1 MKPALPIGLLLTA
14 LAQGLAVVSQVSPLG
29 TGRLVDGDCYMR
41 LARVEALL
49 AGQGWYDATTLLTN
63 PPLGEALHWTR
74 LFDLPIAIMAA
85 PLLPF
90 LDIQESVWQ
99 AGLWIGPL
107 LALAAVS
114 LLLWGLSPHLKT
126 GGLVLAAALFAFQPS
141 ILGVFMPARPDHHG
155 LQILLEIAVLAGLMR
170 PGLKPALLAG
180 LAGALAL
187 WVSAEALLLILA
199 AGLALGPAW
208 VMGGDP
214 ERKRLVAFT
223 LTLAVG
229 TTVALGVERP
239 PADWLAL
246 EYDRLSIV
254 QVGLCWILA
263 LSVGWLAIGNAW
275 AVTWQ
280 RRLLLC
286 LGMAAQAAGL
296 MALLFPDFFAGP
308 YGKLDPRLVPIWFS
322 LVKEAQP
329 LGFGA
334 KFVLLLTPPALALG
348 YCLWR
353 LIRGAHD
360 QERRLLLASGLAIMV
375 YVPATLYQS
384 RIGAF
389 AQAADIAPWTLLA
402 LAALRLG
409 RMKVVAVP
417 LVLVGNLLLA
427 ALVGKLEIGIRDPGA
442 PDICSWERLAS
453 HLKDTWPDDKRPILT
468 YIFPGPELAYL
479 SGHAVVAGPYHRST
493 EGILDIANA
502 FGGESDAPAH
512 GVVSKRGI
520 GWVVVCDKES
530 EAFGFNDR
538 GGVDGFHAKLL
549 RGNTPVWLKQAG
561 AIRSSIGNF
570 MLYEVIP

>member
-1 MKPALPIGLLLTA
+1 MRLALPFGLLLTA
-14 LAQGLAVVSQVSPLG
+14 LAQGLAVVSEVSPLG

-49 AGQGWYDATTLLTN
+49 SGQGWYDAVTLLTN
-63 PPLGEALHWTR
+63 PPMGEALHWTR
-74 LFDLPIAIMAA
+74 LFDLLITLLA
-85 PLLPF
+85 LPF
-90 LDIQESVWQ
+90 LPFQDIHESVWL
-99 AGLWIGPL
+99 AGLWISPL
-107 LALAAVS
+107 LSLAAVS
-114 LLLWGLSPHLKT
+114 LLLWGLSAHLKT
-126 GGLVLAAALFAFQPS
+126 GGLILGAALFAFQPS
-141 ILGVFMPARPDHHG
+141 ILGVFMPARPDHHA

-187 WVSAEALLLILA
+187 WVSAEALLLILP
-199 AGLALGPAW
+199 AGLALGLAW
-208 VMGGDP
+208 VIGGAP
-214 ERKRLVAFT
+214 ERNRLIAFT
-223 LTLAVG
+223 LTLSVG
-229 TTVALGVERP
+229 VTVALGVERP
-239 PADWLAL
+239 PAEWLAE
-246 EYDRLSIV
+246 EYDRLSLV

-280 RRLLLC
+280 KRLLLC
-286 LGMAAQAAGL
+286 LGMAGQAAGL
-296 MALLFPDFFAGP
+296 IALLFPDFFAGP

-329 LGFGA
+329 LALGP
-334 KFVLLLTPPALALG
+334 KSVLLLTPPALAL
-348 YCLWR
+348 CFALWR
-353 LIRGAHD
+353 LWRGSD
-360 QERRLLLASGLAIMV
+360 LDERRILLASGAALAV
-375 YVPATLYQS
+375 YIPVTFYQV
-384 RIGAF
+384 RIAVF

-409 RMKVVAVP
+409 KLKVVAVP

-427 ALVGKLEIGIRDPGA
+427 AAVGKLGIGVRDPGA

-493 EGILDIANA
+493 EGILDVANA
-502 FGGESDAPAH
+502 FGAVSDAPAH
-512 GVVSKRGI
+512 DVAIRRGI
-520 GWVVVCDKES
+520 GWVVVCDGES
-530 EAFGFNDR
+530 EAFGFNER
-538 GGVDGFHAKLL
+538 GGVNGFHARLL
-549 RGNTPVWLKQAG
+549 RGNTPAWLKRTGTFQ
-561 AIRSSIGNF
+561 SPKGNF